1 MQRGCRA
8 TRPRLGLG
16 SLSAPPSD
24 GWRAIGRQE
33 AWSHP
38 RLAVTSPRPF
48 GASMRRG
55 WWQDVRRKDFT
66 ISQLVEELQSMRG
79 LKVDR
84 RSVWEFLHAEG
95 LSHKKTAA
103 AQEQDRKDVKRRR
116 EQWRKHQGRIDPK
129 RLVFIDET
137 WTKTNMAPLRG
148 WGPRGSRVKGKAP
161 FGRWKTMA
169 SAGRHRCA
177 MPLRWSHQWRG
188 LPGLGAPGPRS
199 DA

>member
-1 MQRGCRA
+1 
-8 TRPRLGLG
+8 
-16 SLSAPPSD
+16 
-24 GWRAIGRQE
+24 
-33 AWSHP
+33 
-38 RLAVTSPRPF
+38 
-48 GASMRRG
+48 
-55 WWQDVRRKDFT
+55 
-66 ISQLVEELQSMRG
+66 MRG

-84 RSVWEFLHAEG
+84 RSVWEFLHAER

-129 RLVFIDET
+129 RLVFIDEN

-161 FGRWKTMA
+161 FGRLEDHDLHRSA
-169 SAGRHRCA
+169 SAGRDRCA

-188 LPGLGAPGPRS
+188 PTSIGFS
-199 DA
+199 VM